1 MPRPSNT
8 DERRA
13 QIVHGLIAVMA
24 KHGYDGA
31 SIADVAKRAG
41 LAPGLVHYHFKN
53 KLEILIEVV
62 RALAAGHTTAV
73 DAALANVDEPTA
85 QLQAFIDVHLG
96 TGQHANPAALACWVI
111 VTAEAVRQPRIHREV
126 ERVLGEMADRLTAII
141 TRGQAAKQFGA
152 VDARAAAAALLAT
165 IQGYFVLAAT
175 AREVIP
181 AGSAATATQHM
192 AWGLLN
198 PTRGGRA

>member
-8 DERRA
+8 DERRS
-13 QIVHGLIAVMA
+13 QIVHALITVMA

-31 SIADVAKRAG
+31 SIADVAAHAG
-41 LAPGLVHYHFKN
+41 LTTGLVHYHFKN

-62 RALAAGHTTAV
+62 RALAASHAAAV
-73 DAALANVDEPTA
+73 DAALATTDEPTA
-85 QLQAFIDVHLG
+85 QLDAFIDVHLG
-96 TGQHANPAALACWVI
+96 TGQHANPAALACWVL

-126 ERVLGEMADRLTAII
+126 ERVLGEMAERLITII
-141 TRGQAAKQFGA
+141 SRGQAAKQFGK

-165 IQGYFVLAAT
+165 IQGYFVLSAT

-181 AGSAATATQHM
+181 PGSAAKSARLM
-192 AWGLLN
+192 AQGLLN
-198 PTRGGRA
+198 PT

>member
-8 DERRA
+8 DERRS
-13 QIVHGLIAVMA
+13 QIVHALITVMA

-31 SIADVAKRAG
+31 SIADVAAHAG
-41 LAPGLVHYHFKN
+41 LTTGLVHYHFKN

-62 RALAAGHTTAV
+62 RALAASHAAAV
-73 DAALANVDEPTA
+73 DAALATTDEPTA
-85 QLQAFIDVHLG
+85 QLDAFIDVHLG
-96 TGQHANPAALACWVI
+96 TGQHANPAALACWVL

-126 ERVLGEMADRLTAII
+126 ERVLGEMAERLITII
-141 TRGQAAKQFGA
+141 SRGQAAKQFGK

-165 IQGYFVLAAT
+165 IQGYFVLSAT

-181 AGSAATATQHM
+181 PGSAAKSARLM
-192 AWGLLN
+192 AQGLLN